1 MYKMYSAVNI
11 ITLSDIKHTDGFN
24 PVIINFGIGMHNKT
38 LARALMI
45 KAFSEYLGMV
55 ISEEYAETVVSNYDV
70 NDPDYVEGV
79 IKDIKRM
86 FHSSSKNNYRCVSF
100 V

>member
-1 MYKMYSAVNI
+1 MYKMYSAAI
-11 ITLSDIKHTDGFN
+11 ITLSNIKHTTGFN
-24 PVIINFGIGMHNKT
+24 PVIVNFGMHDKT
-38 LARALMI
+38 LAKSLMI
-45 KAFSEYLGMV
+45 KAFNEYLGME
-55 ISEEYAETVVSNYDV
+55 ISEEYAETVVGNYDV

-86 FHSSSKNNYRCVSF
+86 CHSSSKNNYRCVSF